1 MRIIVKPAK
10 MEHLH
15 KVTIYKKKSHHHAD
29 LLFVNT
35 DGLLFY
41 ISNESDEI
49 VIQLN
54 DDPKLTFI
62 VIKQEPRQLTQ
73 PMDLTDRIKVELEDT
88 LGNQVNRE
96 FLRSLYLR
104 NIYDD
109 ERTKLKLEESFGK
122 YVTGSLNPILVI
134 TTDDFSTD
142 ELNDNI
148 RYRYDPYG
156 NILNIDQSILKDVMD
171 LWDRIPENKAHVK
184 PVIFDTLNME

>member
-29 LLFVNT
+29 LLFANT

-62 VIKQEPRQLTQ
+62 VIKQEPHQLTQ

-104 NIYDD
+104 NIYDE
-109 ERTKLKLEESFGK
+109 ERAKLKLEESFGK
-122 YVTGSLNPILVI
+122 YATGSLNPILVI
-134 TTDDFSTD
+134 ATDDFSAD
-142 ELNDNI
+142 ELNANI

-156 NILNIDQSILKDVMD
+156 NILNIDQSILKDVED
-171 LWDRIPENKAHVK
+171 LWDKLPENKAHVK
-184 PVIFDTLNME
+184 PAIFDTLNME